1 MLHAECPLPGVLPS
15 LVFAVQARIG
25 FPAHPFWLG
34 REWIVNAR
42 GPAQAFAY
50 VLLAIA
56 IPHIGLFIL
65 WSQLQNVGGLKRL
78 AGFCASQAGI
88 FGNFRNF
95 WRCCVDFGRSFSV
108 ACPRLTELN
117 CQR

>member
-1 MLHAECPLPGVLPS
+1 LVLALGLAWTALAAVAGSNLPEPLAIFFS
-15 LVFAVQARIG
+15 I
-25 FPAHPFWLG
+25 WL
-34 REWIVNAR
+34 
-42 GPAQAFAY
+42 
-50 VLLAIA
+50 LLAA
-56 IPHIGLFIL
+56 
-65 WSQLQNVGGLKRL
+65 GGLKRL
-78 AGFCASQAGI
+78 AGFCASQAGN

>member
-1 MLHAECPLPGVLPS
+1 MS
-15 LVFAVQARIG
+15 M
-25 FPAHPFWLG
+25 
-34 REWIVNAR
+34 
-42 GPAQAFAY
+42 
-50 VLLAIA
+50 
-56 IPHIGLFIL
+56 
-65 WSQLQNVGGLKRL
+65 SQLQNVGGLKRL

-88 FGNFRNF
+88 FGNFRIF

>member
-1 MLHAECPLPGVLPS
+1 M
-15 LVFAVQARIG
+15 
-25 FPAHPFWLG
+25 
-34 REWIVNAR
+34 
-42 GPAQAFAY
+42 
-50 VLLAIA
+50 
-56 IPHIGLFIL
+56 
-65 WSQLQNVGGLKRL
+65 SQLQNVGGLKRL

-88 FGNFRNF
+88 FGNFRIF